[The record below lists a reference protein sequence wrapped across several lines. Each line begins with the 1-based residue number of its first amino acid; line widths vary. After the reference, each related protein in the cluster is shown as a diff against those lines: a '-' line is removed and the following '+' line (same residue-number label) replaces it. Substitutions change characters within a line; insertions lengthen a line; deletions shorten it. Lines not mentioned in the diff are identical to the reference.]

1 MLQLAELRSITDR
14 FSESRWMDE
23 EMFILMAV
31 HILKVSQKER
41 RWMKLNKRIFHEEK
55 KKEKNSQ

>member
-55 KKEKNSQ
+55 K

>member
-14 FSESRWMDE
+14 FSESRWMNE

-31 HILKVSQKER
+31 HIGHPERKKMDKSRQK
-41 RWMKLNKRIFHEEK
+41 NIP
-55 KKEKNSQ
+55 